1 MQRSSENDETN
12 DNKKLF
18 VLFNRTSSSTN
29 DSTAVALA
37 DAMPGDVIVTLGE
50 DLSESQRQQLMNEMG
65 VTEDNLIV
73 YVSNE
78 EEHQYL
84 GSYISASRIGTN
96 ALSSSKITLLESG
109 EGLSVETNRIDW
121 ISDEMY
127 MNALITAGVEDA
139 EIYVTAPIDVS
150 GTAALTGLLKAYEV
164 AMEIE
169 IPEEQKQIANE
180 EMVKTGE
187 LSHTIGAENATEL
200 MNRIKEEIGD
210 QPIESEEDLRALIQR
225 IANEMGITLTDEEL
239 NGLIS
244 LFMRMKDL
252 NIDWNQVQNQINKVR
267 DNLGDYLNREET
279 QSFIRSVLD
288 FFSRLIDVIKGWF
301 S

>member
-1 MQRSSENDETN
+1 MMKRMITKSF
-12 DNKKLF
+12 LF
-18 VLFNRTSSSTN
+18 FLIGLLLLPTILP
-29 DSTAVALA
+29 AVALA

>member
-1 MQRSSENDETN
+1 MKRMITKSF
-12 DNKKLF
+12 LF
-18 VLFNRTSSSTN
+18 FLIGLLLLPTILP
-29 DSTAVALA
+29 AVALA